1 MSILTPKNEKFDYKI
16 CEKLYNKISKFMGNE
31 CKFNDLIENTHFYSF
46 YDSDKFAGCIYIV
59 YEDEKLF
66 LNGFSIRKNHK
77 FNIAAVKKVLTF
89 YNCDIYSK
97 TKNKTAQF
105 LLKKCGFE
113 LINID
118 SDGIKYYKKEK
129 LNGNKK

>member
-1 MSILTPKNEKFDYKI
+1 MKILTPLDKNFDYKI
-16 CEKLYNKISKFMGNE
+16 CKKLYNKISKFMGNE
-31 CKFNDLIENTHFYSF
+31 CSFDDLIQKTHFYSF
-46 YDSDKFAGCIYIV
+46 YDGEKFAGCIYV
-59 YEDEKLF
+59 VFEGGKLF

-77 FNIAAVKKVLTF
+77 FNIGAVKKVLTF

-113 LINID
+113 LIKTD
-118 SDGIKYYKKEK
+118 SDGMKYYKKEK
-129 LNGNKK
+129 